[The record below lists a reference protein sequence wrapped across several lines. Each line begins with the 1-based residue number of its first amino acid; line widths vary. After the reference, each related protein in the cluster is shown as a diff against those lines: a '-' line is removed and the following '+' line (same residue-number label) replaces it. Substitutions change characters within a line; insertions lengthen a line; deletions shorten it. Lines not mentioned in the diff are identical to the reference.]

1 MDITVIIPIYNEEGN
16 IDLMYKALKDA
27 FYGIDRHVEFIF
39 INDGSRD
46 GSLAGLKKIIQIDSL
61 VRIISFDKNYGKTS
75 ALDAGFRS
83 AKGGFVLTIDGDLQY
98 NPKDLLRIIKEL
110 DSGADI
116 VLGRRVNRTSGLLK
130 NISSKAAIF
139 IRNLALGEGYQ
150 ECYLAGYKKAML
162 KELVL
167 YSGFQD
173 FIPALLK
180 DKKRIIKEIEV
191 KEYPRRYGRSKYC
204 VMNRVFKAFF
214 TLLAVKWMKNNKMRY
229 RIVD

>member
-1 MDITVIIPIYNEEGN
+1 MDITVITPVYNEEGN
-16 IDLMYKALKDA
+16 IETIHKALKNA
-27 FYGIDRHVEFIF
+27 FYGIDRSVEFIF
-39 INDGSRD
+39 INDGSTD
-46 GSLAGLKKIIQIDSL
+46 GSPCILKKIVQMDGS
-61 VRIISFDKNYGKTS
+61 VRIINFDKNYGKTS
-75 ALDAGFRS
+75 ALDAGFKG
-83 AKGGFVLTIDGDLQY
+83 AKGDFVLTIDGDLQY
-98 NPKDLLRIIKEL
+98 DPKDLLRIIKEL